1 MSIARTLANTV
12 ATSGVLNDGV
22 ISAAEVDGANVVN
35 TSATPPVS
43 PSAGDIWLSTED
55 GTLSVYFNDGDTAQW
70 ITVSGPRGPVGADG
84 TNGTNGT
91 NGVDGAD
98 GTSVSPGK
106 TIALAMIFG

>member
-43 PSAGDIWLSTED
+43 PSAGDVWLSTED
-55 GTLSVYFNDGDTAQW
+55 GTLSVYFNDGDTSQW
-70 ITVSGPRGPVGADG
+70 ITVSGPRGPAGVDGADG
-84 TNGTNGT
+84 TNGA
-91 NGVDGAD
+91 DGAD

>member
-55 GTLSVYFNDGDTAQW
+55 GTLSVYFNDGDTSQW
-70 ITVSGPRGPVGADG
+70 ITVSGPRGPAGVDGADG
-84 TNGTNGT
+84 TNGA
-91 NGVDGAD
+91 DGAD

>member
-12 ATSGVLNDGV
+12 AASGVLNDGV
-22 ISAAEVDGANVVN
+22 ISASEVDGANVVN

-55 GTLSVYFNDGDTAQW
+55 GTLSVYFNDGDTSQW
-70 ITVSGPRGPVGADG
+70 MSVSGPRGSAGADG
-84 TNGTNGT
+84 TNGTDGS
-91 NGVDGAD
+91 DGAD
-98 GTSVSPGK
+98 GASVTAGK

>member
-12 ATSGVLNDGV
+12 ATSGILNDGV

-35 TSATPPVS
+35 TAATAPAS
-43 PSAGDIWLSTED
+43 PSAGDIWLSAED

-70 ITVSGPRGPVGADG
+70 LTVSGPRGATGAAGTDGTDG

-91 NGVDGAD
+91 NG
-98 GTSVSPGK
+98 TSVSAGK
-106 TIALAMIFG
+106 TVALAMIFG

>member
-22 ISAAEVDGANVVN
+22 ISASEVDGANVVN
-35 TSATPPVS
+35 TSATAPSS

-55 GTLSVYFNDGDTAQW
+55 GTLSVYFNDGDTSQW
-70 ITVSGPRGPVGADG
+70 ITVSGPRGPAGADG
-84 TNGTNGT
+84 TNGTNGA
-91 NGVDGAD
+91 DGAD
-98 GTSVSPGK
+98 GTSVSAGK

>member
-12 ATSGVLNDGV
+12 ATSGILNDGV

-35 TSATPPVS
+35 TSATPPAS

-55 GTLSVYFNDGDTAQW
+55 GTLSVYFNDGSTSQW
-70 ITVSGPRGPVGADG
+70 LTVSGPRGAVGAAGTDG

-91 NGVDGAD
+91 NG
-98 GTSVSPGK
+98 TSVSAGK
-106 TIALAMIFG
+106 TVALAMIFG

>member
-22 ISAAEVDGANVVN
+22 ISASEVDGANVVN
-35 TSATPPVS
+35 TSATAPAS

-70 ITVSGPRGPVGADG
+70 ITVSGPRGPAGVDG
-84 TNGTNGT
+84 TNGT
-91 NGVDGAD
+91 DGAD
-98 GTSVSPGK
+98 GADGASVTAGK